1 MPSRGW
7 SRDYREALV
16 KDYRASGK
24 EQREFCQERGISV
37 SGLQSSLK
45 VVNGSALERKFIELP
60 LASSPRA
67 KLEISFSD
75 GTILRVL

>member
-7 SRDYREALV
+7 SRDYREELV

-45 VVNGSALERKFIELP
+45 VVNGSALEPKFIELP
-60 LASSPRA
+60 LAKSLCLCGA
-67 KLEISFSD
+67 
-75 GTILRVL
+75 GGHA